1 MIELLAPAGSE
12 ECFFAAVNN
21 GADAVYLGLS
31 SFSARKNAANFN
43 EENIGY
49 FVSYAHA
56 VGVKVY
62 VALNTI
68 VKDCEL
74 SDFIKTAG
82 IALGAG
88 ADALIIQDIF
98 LGKVLKEVYPD
109 CVIHLSTQ
117 AGVNNPGGAKLAKE
131 YGFSRVILAR
141 ETEIGE
147 IKKITK
153 EIETEIFVHGALCS
167 SFSGHCYLSSFIGG
181 NSGNRGLCKQPCR
194 KKYTIETKTSGGK
207 YSFSLADLKLD
218 DKINEIILSGVASV
232 KIEGRMRTKEYVA
245 ASVRLYRNAI
255 DNNFPVDLSEIK
267 RTFNRGNY
275 TGGYLFGTDKNII
288 SDKIQN
294 HCGEYFGKVKKIY
307 GDKIIIGA
315 ERIPNENDGFKI
327 VRNGFE
333 TGNAV
338 CLAKG
343 RELAFRGDVRVGDE
357 VMITRD
363 TLLSATLDNVPEK
376 RKKIK
381 VEAYFSE
388 GEKPRLVA
396 NGITVEDENILE
408 QAKTSPLTKEQIE
421 DNLHK
426 TDKYPFETEP
436 YINVKGNPFIVKSK
450 LNKIRSELYA
460 KLFTQDVKVLKIA
473 DKHFDFS
480 TNCIP
485 SYNGVIQS
493 DSYVNVPENFA
504 FVLRPVSYDNMEN
517 IKNILGKVCADKFL
531 FVPSFLPEKDEER
544 IKELLKLF
552 DGIYADGLSGIS
564 LWKNSGKKIIVGSG
578 LNSFNSV
585 DFYYFNKLGIR
596 DAVYSKELSK
606 REVDSIKTKGYLFTF
621 GRVKLAEFLYCPF
634 KRECTTCKR
643 GNTFSVTDETGHG
656 FILSRY
662 KINGRCRFELLNGD
676 ILKFAKNDYNF
687 FNFTGFSEKEIQEIL
702 NGEDFSDGKYRFTN
716 GNLKRG
722 IL

>member
-43 EENIGY
+43 GENIGY
-49 FVSYAHA
+49 FISYAHA

-68 VKDCEL
+68 VKDSEL
-74 SDFIKTAG
+74 YDFIKTAG
-82 IALGAG
+82 VALGAG

-117 AGVNNPGGAKLAKE
+117 AGVNNLSGAKLAKE

-147 IKKITK
+147 IKSIAK

-207 YSFSLADLKLD
+207 YSFSLADLKIE
-218 DKINEIILSGVASV
+218 DKINEIISAGVASI

-245 ASVRLYRNAI
+245 AAVRLYRNAI
-255 DNNFPVDLSEIK
+255 DKAATDLSEIK
-267 RTFNRGNY
+267 RTYNRGDY
-275 TGGYLFGTDKNII
+275 TKGYVFGIDKNIV

-294 HCGEYFGKVKKIY
+294 HCGEYFGKVGKVYK
-307 GDKIIIGA
+307 DKISVECA
-315 ERIPNENDGFKI
+315 KLPNEGDGFKI
-327 VRNGFE
+327 LRNGFE

-343 RELAFRGDVRVGDE
+343 RELAFKGDVKIGDD

-363 TLLSATLDNVPEK
+363 NSLSAKLNNVPER
-376 RKKIK
+376 RKKVR
-381 VEAYFSE
+381 VEAYFFE

-396 NGITVEDENILE
+396 DGMTVEDDKVLE
-408 QAKTSPLTKEQIE
+408 SAKTSPLTKEQIE

-426 TDKYPFETEP
+426 TDKYPFEIEP
-436 YINVKGNPFIVKSK
+436 CVNVKGNPFIVKSR
-450 LNKIRSELYA
+450 LNKMRSELYQ
-460 KLFTQDVKVLKIA
+460 KLFTQNVKPLKII
-473 DKHFDFS
+473 DNNFDFS
-480 TNCIP
+480 INYNP
-485 SYNGVIQS
+485 SYNGVALS
-493 DSYVNVPENFA
+493 DAYVNMPEGYA
-504 FVLRPVSYDNMEN
+504 FVLRPVSYDDAET
-517 IKNILGKVCADKFL
+517 IKNILEKISADKFL
-531 FVPSFLPEKDEER
+531 YVPSFLSEKDEET
-544 IKELLKLF
+544 IKSLLTMF
-552 DGIYADGLSGIS
+552 DGIFADGLDGIE

-578 LNSFNSV
+578 LNAFNSV
-585 DFYYFNKLGIR
+585 DFYYLNNLGIK
-596 DAVYSKELSK
+596 DIVYSKELSK
-606 REVDSIKTKGYLFTF
+606 READSIKAKGYLFTF

-634 KRECTTCKR
+634 KRDCAKCKR
-643 GNTFSVTDETGHG
+643 GNTFSVTDETGHK
-656 FILSRY
+656 FILSRF

-676 ILKFAKNDYNF
+676 IIKFTKNDYNF
-687 FNFTGFSEKEIQEIL
+687 FNFTGFSEKEIQAVL
-702 NGEDFSDGKYRFTN
+702 NGEELSDGKYRFTN

>member
-1 MIELLAPAGSE
+1 MIELLAPAGNE

-43 EENIGY
+43 EENISY

-68 VKDCEL
+68 VKDPEL

-82 IALGAG
+82 IALSAG

-98 LGKVLKEVYPD
+98 LGKLLKEIYPD

-117 AGVNNPGGAKLAKE
+117 AGVNNVGGAELAKE

-141 ETEIGE
+141 ETEIHE
-147 IKKITK
+147 IKKIAE

-194 KKYTIETKTSGGK
+194 KKYAIETKSGGGE
-207 YSFSLADLKLD
+207 YSFSLADLNLE
-218 DKINEIILSGVASV
+218 NEIGEIISAGVSSV

-245 ASVRLYRNAI
+245 AAVRLYRNAI
-255 DNNFPVDLSEIK
+255 DKNAVDLSEIK
-267 RTFNRGNY
+267 RTYNRGDY
-275 TGGYLFGTDKNII
+275 TKGYVFGVDKNIV

-294 HCGEYFGKVKKIY
+294 HCGEFFGKVKKVY
-307 GDKIIIGA
+307 NDKIIVDG
-315 ERIPNENDGFKI
+315 EKLPNVGDGFKI
-327 VRNGFE
+327 LRNGFE

-338 CLAKG
+338 CLTKG
-343 RELAFRGDVRVGDE
+343 RELAFKGEAKIGDN

-363 TLLSATLDNVPEK
+363 TSLSEVLDNVPEK
-376 RKKIK
+376 RKKIR
-381 VEAYFSE
+381 VEAYFAE

-396 NGITVEDENILE
+396 NGIIVEDDNVLE
-408 QAKTSPLTKEQIE
+408 EAKTSPLTKEQIE

-426 TDKYPFETEP
+426 TDKYPFEIETCV
-436 YINVKGNPFIVKSK
+436 NVKGNPFIVKSR
-450 LNKIRSELYA
+450 LNKMRSELYQRV
-460 KLFTQDVKVLKIA
+460 FSQDVKPLKIN
-473 DKHFDFS
+473 DISFDFS
-480 TNCIP
+480 THYTP
-485 SYNGVIQS
+485 SYKGVVFS
-493 DSYVNVPENFA
+493 GNFVNTPENFA
-504 FVLRPVSYDNMEN
+504 FVLRPVSYDDAES
-517 IKNILGKVCADKFL
+517 IKNILGKIKADKFL
-531 FVPSFLPEKDEER
+531 FVPSFLPEKDEKR
-544 IKELLKLF
+544 IKDMLSLF
-552 DGIYADGLSGIS
+552 DGIYADGLSG
-564 LWKNSGKKIIVGSG
+564 LAVWKNSGKKIIVGSG
-578 LNSFNSV
+578 LNAFNSV
-585 DFYYFNKLGIR
+585 DFYYLNKLGIT
-596 DAVYSKELSK
+596 DIVYSKELSK
-606 REVDSIKTKGYLFTF
+606 KEADTIKSEGYLFTF
-621 GRVKLAEFLYCPF
+621 GKVKLAEFLYCPF
-634 KRECTTCKR
+634 KRECSKCKR
-643 GNTFSVTDETGHG
+643 ENSFSVTDETGHK
-656 FILSRY
+656 FVLSRY

-676 ILKFAKNDYNF
+676 IVKYSKNDYNF
-687 FNFTGFSEKEIQEIL
+687 YNFTGFSESEINAVL
-702 NGEDFSDGKYRFTN
+702 SGEGLSDGKYRFTN

>member
-43 EENIGY
+43 GENIGY

-68 VKDCEL
+68 VKDGEIA
-74 SDFIKTAG
+74 DFIKTAG

-98 LGKVLKEVYPD
+98 LGKGLKKVYPD

-117 AGVNNPGGAKLAKE
+117 AGVNNLSGAKFAKE

-141 ETEIGE
+141 ETEIDE
-147 IKKITK
+147 IKSIAK

-194 KKYTIETKTSGGK
+194 KKYTIETKTSGGE
-207 YSFSLADLKLD
+207 YSFSLADLKLE
-218 DKINEIILSGVASV
+218 DKIDEIIQAGVASI

-245 ASVRLYRNAI
+245 AAVRLYRNAI
-255 DNNFPVDLSEIK
+255 DKAATDLSEIK
-267 RTFNRGNY
+267 RTYNRGDY
-275 TGGYLFGTDKNII
+275 TKGYVFGIDKNIV

-294 HCGEYFGKVKKIY
+294 HCGEYFGKVKKVY
-307 GDKIIIGA
+307 KDKITVEGEKFPSEA
-315 ERIPNENDGFKI
+315 DGFKI
-327 VRNGFE
+327 LRNGFE
-333 TGNAV
+333 KGNAV
-338 CLAKG
+338 CLARG
-343 RELAFRGDVRVGDE
+343 RELAFKGDVKIGDD

-363 TLLSATLDNVPEK
+363 ASLSAKLDNVLER

-381 VEAYFSE
+381 VEAYFFE

-396 NGITVEDENILE
+396 DGITVEDENALE
-408 QAKTSPLTKEQIE
+408 PAKTSPLTKEQIE

-426 TDKYPFETEP
+426 TDKYPFEIESCV
-436 YINVKGNPFIVKSK
+436 NVKGNPFIVKSR
-450 LNKIRSELYA
+450 LNKMRSELYQ
-460 KLFTQDVKVLKIA
+460 KLFTQNVKPLKII
-473 DKHFDFS
+473 DNNFDFS
-480 TNCIP
+480 INYNP
-485 SYNGVIQS
+485 SYSGVIL
-493 DSYVNVPENFA
+493 PEGYA
-504 FVLRPVSYDNMEN
+504 FVLRPVSYDDTES
-517 IKNILGKVCADKFL
+517 IKNVLDKISTDKFL
-531 FVPSFLPEKDEER
+531 YVPSFLSEKDEEK
-544 IKELLKLF
+544 IKSLLTMF
-552 DGIYADGLSGIS
+552 DGIFADGLDGIE

-578 LNSFNSV
+578 LNAFNSV
-585 DFYYFNKLGIR
+585 DFYYLNDLGIK
-596 DAVYSKELSK
+596 DIVYSKELSK
-606 REVDSIKTKGYLFTF
+606 READSIKAKGYLFTF

-634 KRECTTCKR
+634 KRDCAKCKR
-643 GNTFSVTDETGHG
+643 GNTFSVTDETGHK
-656 FILSRY
+656 FILSRF

-676 ILKFAKNDYNF
+676 IVKFAKNDYNF
-687 FNFTGFSEKEIQEIL
+687 FNFTGFSEKEIQAVL
-702 NGEDFSDGKYRFTN
+702 NGEELSDGKYRFTN

>member
-1 MIELLAPAGSE
+1 MIELLAPAGNE

-68 VKDCEL
+68 VKDGEL

-82 IALGAG
+82 VALSAG

-98 LGKVLKEVYPD
+98 LGKVLKEIYPD

-117 AGVNNPGGAKLAKE
+117 AGINNLGGAKLAKE

-141 ETEIGE
+141 ETKISE
-147 IKKITK
+147 IKKIAE

-194 KKYTIETKTSGGK
+194 KKYAIETKVGGGE

-218 DKINEIILSGVASV
+218 NKIDEIISSGVASV

-245 ASVRLYRNAI
+245 AAVRLYRNAI
-255 DNNFPVDLSEIK
+255 DKKTADISEIR
-267 RTFNRGNY
+267 RTYNRGDY
-275 TGGYLFGTDKNII
+275 TKGYVFGIDKNIV

-294 HCGEYFGKVKKIY
+294 HCGEFFGKVAKVFK
-307 GDKIIIGA
+307 DKITVESSRLSAIG
-315 ERIPNENDGFKI
+315 DGFKI
-327 VRNGFE
+327 LRNGFE

-343 RELAFRGDVRVGDE
+343 RDLAFKGDVKIGDD

-363 TLLSATLDNVPEK
+363 ALLSDKLDSVSEK

-381 VEAYFSE
+381 VEAYFAE
-388 GEKPRLVA
+388 GEKPKLVT
-396 NGITVEDENILE
+396 NGISVEDENVLE
-408 QAKTSPLTKEQIE
+408 KAKTSPLTKEQIE

-426 TDKYPFETEP
+426 TDKYPFEIEP
-436 YINVKGNPFIVKSK
+436 CVNVKGNPFIVKSK
-450 LNKIRSELYA
+450 LNKMRSELYQ
-460 KLFTQDVKVLKIA
+460 KVFMQSVKPLKIT
-473 DKHFDFS
+473 DKHFNFL
-480 TNCIP
+480 TNYSP
-485 SYNGVIQS
+485 SYGGVVLS
-493 DSYVNVPENFA
+493 DGFVKVPENYA
-504 FVLRPVSYDNMEN
+504 FVLRPVSYDDEEN
-517 IKNILGKVCADKFL
+517 IKIILDKIDADKFL
-531 FVPSFLPEKDEER
+531 FVPSFLPENDEKR
-544 IKELLKLF
+544 IRELLSLF
-552 DGIYADGLSGIS
+552 DGIYADGLSGIG
-564 LWKNSGKKIIVGSG
+564 LWKNSSKKIIVGSG
-578 LNSFNSV
+578 LNAFNSV
-585 DFYYFNKLGIR
+585 DFYYLNKLGIT
-596 DAVYSKELSK
+596 DIVYSKELSK
-606 REVDSIKTKGYLFTF
+606 KESDSITANGYLFTF
-621 GRVKLAEFLYCPF
+621 GEVKLAEFLYCPF
-634 KRECTTCKR
+634 KRDCAKCKR
-643 GNTFSVTDETGHG
+643 GNSFSVTDETGHK
-656 FILSRY
+656 FVLSRY

-676 ILKFAKNDYNF
+676 IIKFAKNDYNF
-687 FNFTGFSEKEIQEIL
+687 FNFTGFSEKEIQAVL
-702 NGEDFSDGKYRFTN
+702 NGDELSDGKYGFTS

>member
-49 FVSYAHA
+49 FVSYAHT

-68 VKDCEL
+68 VKDGEL

-82 IALGAG
+82 VALSAG

-109 CVIHLSTQ
+109 CIIHLSTQ
-117 AGVNNPGGAKLAKE
+117 AGINNPDGAKLAKE

-147 IKKITK
+147 IKKIA
-153 EIETEIFVHGALCS
+153 EEVETEIFVHGALCS

-194 KKYTIETKTSGGK
+194 KKYTIETKTSGGE
-207 YSFSLADLKLD
+207 YSFSLSDFNLE
-218 DKINEIILSGVASV
+218 DKIDEIVSSGVASI

-245 ASVRLYRNAI
+245 AAVRLYRNAI
-255 DNNFPVDLSEIK
+255 DKKTTDLSEIR
-267 RTFNRGNY
+267 RTYNRGNY
-275 TGGYLFGTDKNII
+275 TKGYAFGIDKNIV

-294 HCGEYFGKVKKIY
+294 HCGEFFGKVAKIY
-307 GDKIIIGA
+307 RDKILVDGNRLPA
-315 ERIPNENDGFKI
+315 VGDGFKI
-327 VRNGFE
+327 LRNGFE
-333 TGNAV
+333 IGNAV

-343 RELAFRGDVRVGDE
+343 RELAFKGEAKIGDD
-357 VMITRD
+357 VMITKD
-363 TLLSATLDNVPEK
+363 TSLSGKLDGVPEK
-376 RKKIK
+376 RRKIK
-381 VEAYFSE
+381 VEAYFAE
-388 GEKPRLVA
+388 GEKPKLIA
-396 NGITVEDENILE
+396 SGITVEEENVLE
-408 QAKTSPLTKEQIE
+408 EAKTSPLTKEQIE

-426 TDKYPFETEP
+426 TDKYPFIIEP
-436 YINVKGNPFIVKSK
+436 YVFVKGNPFIVKSR
-450 LNKIRSELYA
+450 LNKMRSELYR
-460 KLFTQDVKVLKIA
+460 KLFTHDVKPLKII
-473 DKHFDFS
+473 DKSFDFA
-480 TNCIP
+480 TDYIP
-485 SYNGVIQS
+485 SYKGVIFS
-493 DSYVNVPENFA
+493 DGFVSTPENFA
-504 FVLRPVSYDNMEN
+504 FVLRPTSYDDAEN
-517 IKNILGKVCADKFL
+517 IKNTLAKIDADKFL
-531 FVPSFLPEKDEER
+531 FVPSFLPEKDEEK
-544 IKELLKLF
+544 IKDLLNLF
-552 DGIYADGLSGIS
+552 DGIYADGLSGIA

-578 LNSFNSV
+578 LNAFNSA
-585 DFYYFNKLGIR
+585 DFYYLNKLGIT
-596 DAVYSKELSK
+596 DIVYSKELSK
-606 REVDSIKTKGYLFTF
+606 KEADSIKAKGYLFTF
-621 GRVKLAEFLYCPF
+621 GKVKLAEFLYCPF
-634 KRECTTCKR
+634 KRECSKCKR
-643 GNTFSVTDETGHG
+643 GNFFSVTDETGHK
-656 FILSRY
+656 FELSRY

-676 ILKFAKNDYNF
+676 IIKFAENNYNF
-687 FNFTGFSEKEIQEIL
+687 FNFTGFSESEINAVL
-702 NGEDFSDGKYRFTN
+702 NGEDILDGKCGFTN